1 MLPSPF
7 VPTNIACL
15 GLEGMLYGVFFTLF
29 VLYSVFRP
37 RRARPRVILY
47 SSLFCFAIVSTHWF
61 LSVAQFIQGYTS
73 YRGNA
78 PAEYSSDVSWT
89 LEVAKGSMY
98 LVLLITGDL
107 TMVSNPSPPI
117 FRLWAVWNK
126 DKRVVVLP
134 IFVLVAQCM
143 FMVIFMLQSFSSNAD
158 SIRSTKVYVAAME
171 PGIIGLCVTT
181 LCINLPYSISLI
193 AYRISRLEKSTGSIG
208 SGFGIVSGEFG
219 VIQRLSHVP
228 FIGIAFM
235 MVNVRVDIHRFR
247 EVHTAREVPE

>member
-158 SIRSTKVYVAAME
+158 SIRSTEVYVAAME

-181 LCINLPYSISLI
+181 LCINLFD
-193 AYRISRLEKSTGSIG
+193 RLQDFKTGKINWLDRLG
-208 SGFGIVSGEFG
+208 VWIHYQIVSREFG
-219 VIQRLSHVP
+219 VIQRLVDSVCR
-228 FIGIAFM
+228 IAFM
-235 MVNVRVDIHRFR
+235 LVNVRVDIHRFR